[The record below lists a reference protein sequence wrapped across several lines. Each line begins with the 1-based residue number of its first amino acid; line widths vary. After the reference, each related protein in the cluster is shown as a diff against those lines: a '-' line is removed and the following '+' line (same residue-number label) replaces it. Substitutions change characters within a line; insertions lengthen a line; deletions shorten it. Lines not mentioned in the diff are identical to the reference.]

1 MAELLLAILLGGAIG
16 LERELRDK
24 PAGLRTHI
32 LICMGATLF
41 ANLAHRVAGPGG
53 DPGRLAGHIVAGVG
67 FIGAG
72 TILHQGATVSG
83 LTTAANIWVVAAIG
97 MTLGFGGYLDA
108 TVATFLVVVVLT
120 ALSQAERLLDR
131 RVSRHDLHVAI
142 DPEILPVNAAVAPL
156 IEALRAAGVG
166 ARLLGVRQDT
176 GGRVV
181 HFDVEAGLD
190 DDALLRVVLGLPGVR
205 GAHTA

>member
-1 MAELLLAILLGGAIG
+1 VVELLLAILLGGAIG

-41 ANLAHRVAGPGG
+41 ANLAQRVAGPGG

-72 TILHQGATVSG
+72 TILHQGGTVSG

-108 TVATFLVVVVLT
+108 TVAAFLVVVVLT

-131 RVSRHDLHVAI
+131 KVSRHDLYVAI
-142 DPEILPVNAAVAPL
+142 DPEAAPVSAAVAPL
-156 IEALRAAGVG
+156 IDALRGAGVD
-166 ARLLGVRQDT
+166 ARLLGVRHDK
-176 GGRVV
+176 GGRVAHLEV
-181 HFDVEAGLD
+181 HAGLD
-190 DDALLRVVLGLPGVR
+190 DDDILRTVLALPGVR